1 MLSIKRINK
10 IKKELIKKNGDIS
23 CTKFIINAKDGLYL
37 VNLKDTLN
45 KYTKIDSI
53 VKGYLVEDM
62 NEFSIDNIVVCGDG
76 SCDPVILIDDIPDD
90 IDSINDMIN
99 SYPVEVQNSVLRETL
114 KHIDT
119 DKLKVIATDI

>member
-45 KYTKIDSI
+45 KYSKIDSI

-62 NEFSIDNIVVCGDG
+62 NEFSIDNIVICGDG
-76 SCDPVILIDDIPDD
+76 SCDPVILIDDLVPD
-90 IDSINDMIN
+90 I
-99 SYPVEVQNSVLRETL
+99 
-114 KHIDT
+114 
-119 DKLKVIATDI
+119 